1 MREVRRSADA
11 LVGMLPYD
19 PKYKK
24 SNTLLSANESPLN
37 VPDEVLDAV
46 IERVRALDFNRYPDP
61 LANALRVAIAEW
73 HGLKA
78 ANVLV
83 GNGGD
88 ELLYD
93 IFVAWGGPGRSL
105 LTFPP
110 TFSVYETNAVL
121 TNTQVI
127 NMPRNEGDWSI
138 DVDRACE
145 RLAKGDIDIVVI
157 TNPNNPTGTM
167 TPLEDIRRI
176 LDASRCARP
185 RRRGVRRV
193 RGRERGQ
200 AARRVREPAHLAHL
214 LEGVPLCWHSPGVLP
229 RQPERDQRVQ
239 EGAPALFGRRD
250 QPDRG

>member
-1 MREVRRSADA
+1 MREVRRSATR
-11 LVGMLPYD
+11 LWGLLPYD

-37 VPDEVLDAV
+37 VPDEVLEAV
-46 IERVRALDFNRYPDP
+46 IERMRTLDFNRYPDP

-93 IFVAWGGPGRSL
+93 IFAAWGGPDRAL

-127 NMPRNEGDWSI
+127 NLPRSQDDWSI
-138 DVDRACE
+138 DVDRAW
-145 RLAKGDIDIVVI
+145 RAPGQ
-157 TNPNNPTGTM
+157 GRHRH
-167 TPLEDIRRI
+167 RRHHEPEQSDGYA
-176 LDASRCARP
+176 DAAR
-185 RRRGVRRV
+185 GHSSHS
-193 RGRERGQ
+193 GRE
-200 AARRVREPAHLAHL
+200 
-214 LEGVPLCWHSPGVLP
+214 
-229 RQPERDQRVQ
+229 
-239 EGAPALFGRRD
+239 
-250 QPDRG
+250 

>member
-24 SNTLLSANESPLN
+24 SNTLLSANESPFN
-37 VPDEVLDAV
+37 VPDEVLEAV
-46 IERVRALDFNRYPDP
+46 IERMRMLDFNRYPDP

-88 ELLYD
+88 ELSLRHLCRL
-93 IFVAWGGPGRSL
+93 GRPGPCA

-121 TNTQVI
+121 TNTQVV
-127 NMPRNEGDWSI
+127 NLPRSQDDWSI

-157 TNPNNPTGTM
+157 TNPNNPTGT
-167 TPLEDIRRI
+167 LRRSRTFVAFWTRVMRSCSWTRHT
-176 LDASRCARP
+176 ASMRMRARP
-185 RRRGVRRV
+185 SCSTSTRTCSSCILSRRRTAVRVSAWGISSATR
-193 RGRERGQ
+193 
-200 AARRVREPAHLAHL
+200 A
-214 LEGVPLCWHSPGVLP
+214 
-229 RQPERDQRVQ
+229 
-239 EGAPALFGRRD
+239 
-250 QPDRG
+250 

>member
-37 VPDEVLDAV
+37 VPDEVLEAV
-46 IERVRALDFNRYPDP
+46 IERMRTLDFNRYPDP

-93 IFVAWGGPGRSL
+93 IFAAWGGPDRAL

-127 NMPRNEGDWSI
+127 NLPTQPRMTGPLTWIAPASAWP
-138 DVDRACE
+138 RA
-145 RLAKGDIDIVVI
+145 
-157 TNPNNPTGTM
+157 TSTSSS
-167 TPLEDIRRI
+167 
-176 LDASRCARP
+176 SRTRTI
-185 RRRGVRRV
+185 RRV
-193 RGRERGQ
+193 R
-200 AARRVREPAHLAHL
+200 
-214 LEGVPLCWHSPGVLP
+214 
-229 RQPERDQRVQ
+229 
-239 EGAPALFGRRD
+239 
-250 QPDRG
+250 